1 MTGER
6 SPSTEP
12 PLTPIADNQAADNRD
27 GASARVRMLLVFGV
41 ASLLAVG
48 LGAMIMAQD
57 DLPPSLWLRNPVA
70 WLIAAGVGVFLAQ
83 RGWIAIVAAPL
94 ALVLVALSLAGPGQH
109 GVHRWIELGPVQLNA
124 AAIVLPAAI
133 AAFHLTRAWLA
144 VACFALIAGVLAWQ
158 PDISQLAAFSL
169 AAVILCGARFGP
181 RGALA
186 ALVVAVAALA
196 YCLPK
201 PDPLLPVA
209 HVEEIF
215 RLAAER
221 SPALAIAMAA
231 SLAAAVF
238 APFLLWSDHRL
249 RWPAVALAAYFAVSA
264 LAFLFG
270 AYPVPLAGYG
280 LSFVIGWWLGIAAL
294 SFPSRTPSA

>member
-1 MTGER
+1 MT
-6 SPSTEP
+6 
-12 PLTPIADNQAADNRD
+12 DAANSRA
-27 GASARVRMLLVFGV
+27 ASNPAAPKRFRMLLVFGV
-41 ASLLAVG
+41 ASLLAVC
-48 LGAMIMAQD
+48 LGAVIMAQD
-57 DLPPSLWLRNPVA
+57 GLPPSLWLRNPAA

-83 RGWIAIVAAPL
+83 RGWIAPVAAPL
-94 ALVLVALSLAGPGQH
+94 ALVVVALSLAGPGQE
-109 GVHRWIELGPVQLNA
+109 GVYRWIELGPVQLNA
-124 AAIVLPAAI
+124 AALVLPAAI

-181 RGALA
+181 RGALG

-196 YCLPK
+196 YCLPR
-201 PDPLLPVA
+201 PDPLLPVP

-215 RLAAER
+215 RLAAGQ
-221 SPALAIAMAA
+221 SPALVIAMAA
-231 SLAAAVF
+231 SLAATVF
-238 APFLLWSDHRL
+238 APILLWSDHRL

-280 LSFVIGWWLGIAAL
+280 LSFVIGWWLGVTAL
-294 SFPSRTPSA
+294 SFPLRTPSA